1 MQGFMV
7 CLGKEDGACELG
19 LEKPK
24 FNKQFAN
31 MIHFVTTDTLTTN
44 LGEVTSII
52 FQMACKKM

>member
-1 MQGFMV
+1 MV